1 MGDSSAIEQKKQ
13 DQIIIPDPDQINLR
27 GDQFIDDP
35 RRYILRLKVPVSV
48 ISSVTLGFE

>member
-1 MGDSSAIEQKKQ
+1 MLTGVRRFDLAWQH
-13 DQIIIPDPDQINLR
+13 NLDR
-27 GDQFIDDP
+27 GDQFINDP